1 MFRKKNFIFNNTPN
15 TDMDVILVTFDDEQ
29 LNTIDVSYSR
39 EISSEEYSSSN
50 PMYVINELEPEEIVI
65 NLMYVDA
72 FDRPLEWTDEKIMD
86 IKKWLTTD
94 RFVSF
99 VEQDSDY
106 TLYLMCSRIEKR
118 MVLPSMVGVLEC
130 TFKPLTSYKYL
141 EYSTSISVSGGTK
154 SLGIENPTIEE
165 YKPIIKITNL
175 GSTSTVNK
183 INSFE
188 ITGLAYKEEVTI
200 DNLICTVFNSSG
212 SNKFSSC
219 NRAWVVLK
227 PGYNTLNINGNCVVE
242 ILCQFPMPL

>member
-1 MFRKKNFIFNNTPN
+1 MFRKKNFIFNNIPN

-39 EISSEEYSSSN
+39 EISSEEYSASN
-50 PMYVINELEPEEIVI
+50 PMYVVNELEPEEIVI
-65 NLMYVDA
+65 SLMYVDSY
-72 FDRPLEWTDEKIMD
+72 DIPQEWTDEKIMD
-86 IKKWLTTD
+86 IKKWLITD
-94 RFVSF
+94 KFVSF

-106 TLYLMCSRIEKR
+106 TVYLMCSKIEKR
-118 MVLPSMVGVLEC
+118 MVLPSMMGVLEC

-141 EYSTSISVSGGTK
+141 EYSTSTSSSDGLKT
-154 SLGIENPTIEE
+154 LGIENPTTET

-175 GSTSTVNK
+175 GNTSTVNK

-212 SNKFSSC
+212 ENKFSSC
-219 NRAWVVLK
+219 NRAWLVLN
-227 PGYNTLNINGNCVVE
+227 PGYNTVSINGNCMVE